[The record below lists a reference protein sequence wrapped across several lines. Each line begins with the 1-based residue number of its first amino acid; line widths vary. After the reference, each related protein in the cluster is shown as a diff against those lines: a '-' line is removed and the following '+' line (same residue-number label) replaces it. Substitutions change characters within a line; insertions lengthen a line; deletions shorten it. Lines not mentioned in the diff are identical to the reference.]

1 MEQRVELDED
11 LRGLSSQESEEDLPI
26 LEIKSEDKPKII
38 KSIILLLLYYSV
50 IIYSLIYCNSPDSQS
65 NLLLENYEDEEVLFI
80 NNFNFVLISKK
91 ISFNHVIFL
100 FREKDNKI
108 NNIILSLEYQFLEN
122 YIDVISKLI
131 EYYNYNEK
139 IIKKKNIRFLKNQL
153 NNKIEDISLFI
164 KQFNITK
171 NINLTELFE

>member
-50 IIYSLIYCNSPDSQS
+50 IIYSLIYCNSPNSQS

>member
-164 KQFNITK
+164 KHFNITK

>member
-131 EYYNYNEK
+131 EYYNNNEK
-139 IIKKKNIRFLKNQL
+139 IIKKKNIRLLKNQL

>member
-1 MEQRVELDED
+1 M
-11 LRGLSSQESEEDLPI
+11 
-26 LEIKSEDKPKII
+26 
-38 KSIILLLLYYSV
+38 
-50 IIYSLIYCNSPDSQS
+50 
-65 NLLLENYEDEEVLFI
+65 
-80 NNFNFVLISKK
+80 
-91 ISFNHVIFL
+91 
-100 FREKDNKI
+100 REKDNKI

>member
-50 IIYSLIYCNSPDSQS
+50 IIYSLIYCNSPNSQS

-80 NNFNFVLISKK
+80 NNFNFVKKKKK

>member
-50 IIYSLIYCNSPDSQS
+50 IIYSLIYCNSPNSQS

-80 NNFNFVLISKK
+80 NNFNIVLISKK
-91 ISFNHVIFL
+91 ISFNHVIFML
-100 FREKDNKI
+100 KEKDNKI

-171 NINLTELFE
+171 NINLTKLFE

>member
-50 IIYSLIYCNSPDSQS
+50 IIYSLIYCNSPNSQS

-131 EYYNYNEK
+131 EYYNNNEK

-164 KQFNITK
+164 KHFNITK

>member
-50 IIYSLIYCNSPDSQS
+50 IIYSLIYCNSPNSQS

-164 KQFNITK
+164 KHFNITK